1 MLDLVAPVVPGGE
14 EIDESA
20 GVCEGELRAGVGV
33 FAASDHPQSVALGGE
48 VDEIGD
54 LGDFGAVAF
63 VAAIGVHSW
72 PPRRFGHADQHGC
85 ELGGEG
91 GG

>member
-1 MLDLVAPVVPGGE
+1 MSRHLPDVIDGE

-33 FAASDHPQSVALGGE
+33 FAASDHPKSVALGGE
-48 VDEIGD
+48 VDGLGD

-63 VAAIGVHSW
+63 VAAIGVHGW
-72 PPRRFGHADQHGC
+72 PRRRFGHADQHGC

-91 GG
+91 AG